1 MMKERTN
8 EMVITI
14 KQKDAENNLLEVEL
28 YEKGVELNDA
38 NVEINRKQLPANAS
52 ELHQKKLSNLNV
64 LYNSNIKVFF
74 LGLRNQLWDQ
84 TQQGTLCTYTPQ
96 QRHR

>member
-1 MMKERTN
+1 MKERTN

-38 NVEINRKQLPANAS
+38 NVEINRK
-52 ELHQKKLSNLNV
+52 
-64 LYNSNIKVFF
+64 
-74 LGLRNQLWDQ
+74 
-84 TQQGTLCTYTPQ
+84 
-96 QRHR
+96 